1 METVKSRR
9 KLRIVLFA
17 VATTLCMDI
26 YPAVAET
33 LYKYRGDNSSPYP
46 WAVLAITITNGAV
59 SGQLRPLLGDD
70 TPPVAVSGTNSTEG
84 VLELT
89 IGFPSGQKK
98 YVFKKSINDN
108 QIEWRTAEGEASF
121 FRYFDTPLSE
131 PALTLS
137 QHECGAMYKTLEIK
151 FSANA
156 TAEQLE
162 AFLAQAPEVS
172 SLPVVYTRWSDKNET
187 FKQVSQSLG
196 ASLREGLK
204 ARAKPE
210 PTSVNTPVGAETY
223 IVQRL
228 RRSGVIAMADL
239 DSGGCGGADR
249 SYFVVD
255 RQFFFDSGSFSQP
268 KFEQYIDER
277 LKGVAQTDKQNLS
290 WRYRLG
296 QRKVT
301 RVNVPPYPSS
311 YRIKMYVASEITRQV
326 SGWWDSF
333 SASFEAGELIDTK
346 QSEYAVIVTVERLKA
361 SKRSWG
367 SKMPPDDN
375 YFTQDLSE
383 FDEAEVTAALSK
395 YLSERDGGR
404 CVFDTEGYEKE
415 KHKAVC

>member
-9 KLRIVLFA
+9 KLRIALFA
-17 VATTLCMDI
+17 IATMLCLDI
-26 YPAVAET
+26 CPALAET
-33 LYKYRGDNSSPYP
+33 LYKFRGENSSPYQ
-46 WAVLAITITNGAV
+46 WAVMAITIADGAV

-70 TPPVAVSGTNSTEG
+70 TPPAIVSGTNSTEG

-89 IGFPSGQKK
+89 IGFASGQKK
-98 YVFKKSINDN
+98 YVFTKSINDN
-108 QIEWRTAEGEASF
+108 QIEWRTAEDKEYF

-131 PALTLS
+131 PALTFS

-172 SLPVVYTRWSDKNET
+172 SLSVVYTRWNE
-187 FKQVSQSLG
+187 KKRDLQSG
-196 ASLREGLK
+196 PTKSRAQSLREGFK
-204 ARAKPE
+204 VRDRAE
-210 PTSVNTPVGAETY
+210 STMVNTPVGAEMY
-223 IVQRL
+223 VVQKL
-228 RRSGVIAMADL
+228 RQSGVIAKADL

-249 SYFVVD
+249 SYFVVG
-255 RQFFFDSGSFSQP
+255 RQFFFDSGSFSQQ

-277 LKGVAQTDKQNLS
+277 LKGFAQTDRQKVA
-290 WRYRLG
+290 WGYRLG

-326 SGWWDSF
+326 PGWWDSF

-346 QSEYAVIVTVERLKA
+346 QSEYAVVVTVERLKT

-367 SKMPPDDN
+367 SQAPPDDN
-375 YFTQDLSE
+375 YFTKE
-383 FDEAEVTAALSK
+383 PFGV
-395 YLSERDGGR
+395 RRGGGHR
-404 CVFDTEGYEKE
+404 STFQISVR
-415 KHKAVC
+415 A

>member
-1 METVKSRR
+1 METVKRRR
-9 KLRIVLFA
+9 KLRIVLSA
-17 VATTLCMDI
+17 AATMLCLDLC
-26 YPAVAET
+26 PALAET
-33 LYKYRGDNSSPYP
+33 LYKFRGDNASPYP
-46 WAVLAITITNGAV
+46 WAVLAITIADGAV
-59 SGQLRPLLGDD
+59 SGQLRPLLGDG

-89 IGFPSGQKK
+89 MGFPSGQKQ
-98 YVFKKSINDN
+98 YVFKKSIKDS
-108 QIEWRTAEGEASF
+108 QIEWRTAEDKEYF

-131 PALTLS
+131 PALTFS

-162 AFLAQAPEVS
+162 AFLARAPEVS
-172 SLPVVYTRWSDKNET
+172 SLPVAYSRLDEKKQTYT
-187 FKQVSQSLG
+187 QISQSL
-196 ASLREGLK
+196 AATLREGFK

-210 PTSVNTPVGAETY
+210 PTNLNAPVGAEMY
-223 IVQRL
+223 VVQKL

-255 RQFFFDSGSFSQP
+255 RRFFFDSGSFSQA
-268 KFEQYIDER
+268 KFEQFIDER
-277 LKGVAQTDKQNLS
+277 LKGFAQTDKQKKS
-290 WRYRLG
+290 WGYRLG

-326 SGWWDSF
+326 PGWWDSF

-346 QSEYAVIVTVERLKA
+346 QSEYAVVVTIERLKT

-367 SKMPPDDN
+367 SETPPDDN
-375 YFTQDLSE
+375 YFTKDLSE

-404 CVFDTEGYEKE
+404 CVFDTEGYERE
-415 KHKAVC
+415 KHKSVC